1 MRKICVVTSTRAEYG
16 LLSPLLKQIDS
27 DENLSLQLVVT
38 GTHLLKEFGHTVDE
52 IEFEIAKKVFVKL
65 KDNSKVGVSN
75 YMSKLQKKMTKT
87 FTQLK
92 PDIVLVLG
100 DRYEIFSV
108 ALSATVL
115 NIPIAHIHGG
125 ETTQGAM
132 DEVFRHSITKMS
144 HLHFTATK
152 LYRNRV
158 IQLGEQPKRVF
169 NVGALGVEN
178 IENIKLLSKDEFE
191 KSISSKLYKKNL
203 LVTFHPTTLDK
214 QSPKNQFKTILKAL
228 SKLKDTKI
236 IFTKANA
243 DTGGVVINKMID
255 SYVKKH
261 KNTIA
266 FHSLGLVRYLS
277 ALKYVDGVVG
287 NSSSGIIEAPSMG
300 CMSVNIGSRQKGRES
315 AKSVLHVD
323 LDKQKIL
330 KAIKKLRRVKK
341 AKNPYSCK
349 NTSYKI
355 KEVLKQTHLKNI
367 LQKKFYDLQ
376 F

>member
-16 LLSPLLKQIDS
+16 LLSPLLKQIDL

-38 GTHLLKEFGHTVDE
+38 GTHLLKKFGHTVDE

-92 PDIVLVLG
+92 PDIVVVLG

-214 QSPKNQFKTILKAL
+214 QSPKKQFKTILKAL

-243 DTGGVVINKMID
+243 DTGGVIINKMID

-261 KNTIA
+261 KNAIA

-277 ALKYVDGVVG
+277 ALRYVDGVVG

-323 LDKQKIL
+323 LDEQKIL

-341 AKNPYSCK
+341 VKNPYSCK

-355 KEVLKQTHLKNI
+355 KEVLKQTSLKDI
-367 LQKKFYDLQ
+367 LQKEFYDIRC
-376 F
+376 

>member
-16 LLSPLLKQIDS
+16 LLSPLLKQIDL

-75 YMSKLQKKMTKT
+75 YMSKLQKNMTKT

-92 PDIVLVLG
+92 PDIVVVLG

-214 QSPKNQFKTILKAL
+214 QSPKKQFKTILKAL

-243 DTGGVVINKMID
+243 DTGGVIINKMID

-261 KNTIA
+261 KNAIA

-277 ALKYVDGVVG
+277 ALRYVDGVVG
-287 NSSSGIIEAPSMG
+287 NSSSGIIEAPNMG
-300 CMSVNIGSRQKGRES
+300 CMSVNIGNRQKGRES

-323 LDKQKIL
+323 LDEQKIL
-330 KAIKKLRRVKK
+330 KAIKKLHRVKK
-341 AKNPYSCK
+341 VKNPYSCK

-355 KEVLKQTHLKNI
+355 KEVLKQTSLKDI
-367 LQKKFYDLQ
+367 LQKEFYDLV
-376 F
+376 

>member
-16 LLSPLLKQIDS
+16 LLRPLLKQIDS

-92 PDIVLVLG
+92 PDIVVVLG

-178 IENIKLLSKDEFE
+178 IENITLLSKDEFE

-214 QSPKNQFKTILKAL
+214 QSPKKQFKIILKAL

-261 KNTIA
+261 KNAIA

-277 ALKYVDGVVG
+277 ALRYVDGVVG
-287 NSSSGIIEAPSMG
+287 NSSSGIIETPSMG
-300 CMSVNIGSRQKGRES
+300 CMSVNIGNRQKGRES

-323 LDKQKIL
+323 LDEQKIL
-330 KAIKKLRRVKK
+330 KAIKKLRRVKNV
-341 AKNPYSCK
+341 KNPYKSK
-349 NTSYKI
+349 QTSLKI
-355 KEVLKQTHLKNI
+355 KEIIKKVSLKNM
-367 LQKKFYDLQ
+367 LKKKFFDLKL
-376 F
+376 